1 MPIEWYSSAG
11 HNWLWSTYY
20 SPATIAIGMRSRIFG
35 IAGIATVASLTVT
48 LIQAPSVR
56 AGEGSVPY
64 PDGYRTWTFLHSSIV
79 PAGAAGFSKSPC
91 VKPCT
96 NGIFHFYANERAI
109 KGLRTG
115 TFEDGA
121 VIAEE
126 MLEFLIGDK
135 GNGGE
140 GRRVLTAVMVKDS
153 RRYAETGGWG
163 FGHFDEGSKVNDLDA
178 KAQQACYQC
187 HVSRKDHDY
196 VFTQYVER

>member
-1 MPIEWYSSAG
+1 
-11 HNWLWSTYY
+11 
-20 SPATIAIGMRSRIFG
+20 MRLRIFAITG
-35 IAGIATVASLTVT
+35 IAAAASLLFT
-48 LIQAPSVR
+48 LIQPPLMSA
-56 AGEGSVPY
+56 EDGSVSY
-64 PDGYRTWTFLHSSIV
+64 PDGYRMWTFLHSSLV
-79 PAGAAGFSKSPC
+79 PAGAAGFSKSSC

-96 NGIFHFYANERAI
+96 NGIFHFYANELAV

-115 TFEDGA
+115 TYEDGA

-126 MLEFLIGDK
+126 MLEFLLGDK

-153 RRYAETGGWG
+153 RRYAATGGWG
-163 FGHFDEGSKVNDLDA
+163 FGHFDEGSKANDLDA

-187 HVSRKDHDY
+187 HTSRKDHGY